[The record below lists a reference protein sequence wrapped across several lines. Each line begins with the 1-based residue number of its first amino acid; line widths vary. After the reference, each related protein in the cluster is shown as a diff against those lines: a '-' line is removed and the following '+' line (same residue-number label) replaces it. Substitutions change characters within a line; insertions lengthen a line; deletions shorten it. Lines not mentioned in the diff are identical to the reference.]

1 MIKVYSGEKIAD
13 LKDLTVVDFYADW
26 CMPCKRM
33 GQVLEQIGDL
43 NVLKINVDEN
53 EEIAKEYKVMSIP
66 YMLIVKDGEIKE
78 EILGFMPKDDFEE
91 KIKSYK

>member
-1 MIKVYSGEKIAD
+1 MIKVYSGEKIED

-33 GQVLEQIGDL
+33 GQVLEQIEDL

>member
-33 GQVLEQIGDL
+33 GQVLEQIEDL

>member
-33 GQVLEQIGDL
+33 GQVLEQIEDL

-78 EILGFMPKDDFEE
+78 EILGFMSKDDFEE